1 MFGKKTGPVQPK
13 IEAKPRVE
21 PYDIHVMPPKFHK
34 YLAVK
39 KRGIGRFIL
48 ILVIIFVALAGLAFG
63 AFYYLMP
70 LQKTPVLPKLNLNQV
85 QSIKLNQNLN
95 QVNANQNVN
104 QNTNLNLNQNSNL
117 NTNINV
123 NENAN
128 LNANQNVNLNANQ
141 NLNQNTNV
149 NVNAA
154 PPVALNY
161 TSSVDSDN
169 DQLTDEE
176 EDLYGTEKRKPDT
189 DEDGYLDG
197 QELINLF
204 NPKAAGASLLETS
217 GLVNK
222 YSNPIFNYEILH
234 PSAWLA
240 RPTDQS
246 LSEVIFQS
254 TTGEYIEV
262 LVQDNPDKLD
272 LVQWYLKQSPLA
284 DLNQVK
290 RQVTKQGYD
299 ELISPDQLTHYLAD
313 KNNPDKVYV
322 IAYNIGNK
330 TRVNFLTTFQM
341 MLNSFKLT
349 GQAKV
354 GTQTNTNTNTNTN
367 LPPQT

>member
-1 MFGKKTGPVQPK
+1 MFGKKTVPTQPQT
-13 IEAKPRVE
+13 EVKPKFE
-21 PYDIHVMPPKFHK
+21 PYEIHVMPTKFQK

-39 KRGIGRFIL
+39 KRGLGRFIL
-48 ILVIIFVALAGLAFG
+48 VLVIILLVLAGLAFG

-70 LQKTPVLPKLNLNQV
+70 SQKVPVQLPKLNLNQAPPV
-85 QSIKLNQNLN
+85 NLNQNLN
-95 QVNANQNVN
+95 QAVNKNQNINANMNENANANANQNVN
-104 QNTNLNLNQNSNL
+104 ANE
-117 NTNINV
+117 NV
-123 NENAN
+123 NVNANANAN
-128 LNANQNVNLNANQ
+128 LNENINLNI
-141 NLNQNTNV
+141 
-149 NVNAA
+149 NAA

-161 TSSVDSDN
+161 SSSVDSDN
-169 DQLTDEE
+169 DQLTDAE

-189 DEDGYLDG
+189 DEDGYIDG

-204 NPKAAGASLLETS
+204 NPKAAGNSLLEIS

-222 YSNPIFNYEILH
+222 HTNPIFNYEILH

-284 DLNQVK
+284 DLNQLK

-299 ELISPDQLTHYLAD
+299 ELISPDQLTHYLVD

-322 IAYNIGNK
+322 LSYNIGNK
-330 TRVNFLTTFQM
+330 TRVNFLTTFKM
-341 MLNSFKLT
+341 MLSSFKLT
-349 GQAKV
+349 LPAKPE
-354 GTQTNTNTNTNTN
+354 TPTNTN
-367 LPPQT
+367 LNTNLNQPLGT

>member
-1 MFGKKTGPVQPK
+1 MFGKKTVPTQPQA
-13 IEAKPRVE
+13 EVKPKFE
-21 PYDIHVMPPKFHK
+21 PYDIHVMPPKFQK

-39 KRGIGRFIL
+39 KRGLGRFIL
-48 ILVIIFVALAGLAFG
+48 VLVIIFLVLGGLAFG

-70 LQKTPVLPKLNLNQV
+70 MQKAPVQLPKLNLNQAPPV
-85 QSIKLNQNLN
+85 NLNQNLN
-95 QVNANQNVN
+95 LANANQNVN
-104 QNTNLNLNQNSNL
+104 ANLNE
-117 NTNINV
+117 NV
-123 NENAN
+123 NA
-128 LNANQNVNLNANQ
+128 NANQNVNANE
-141 NLNQNTNV
+141 NV
-149 NVNAA
+149 NVNANENVNLNENTNLNLNAA

-161 TSSVDSDN
+161 ASSVDSDN

-189 DEDGYLDG
+189 DEDGYIDG

-204 NPKAAGASLLETS
+204 NPKAAGASFLATS
-217 GLVNK
+217 GLVNQ
-222 YSNPIFNYEILH
+222 YTNPIFNYEILH

-284 DLNQVK
+284 DLNQLK

-299 ELISPDQLTHYLAD
+299 ELISPDQLTHYLVD

-322 IAYNIGNK
+322 LSYNIGNK
-330 TRVNFLTTFQM
+330 TRVNFLTTFQT
-341 MLNSFKLT
+341 MLASFKLT
-349 GQAKV
+349 IPA
-354 GTQTNTNTNTNTN
+354 TPETPTNANLNTN
-367 LPPQT
+367 LNQPLGT